1 MKFLLLIIIVLVE
14 SIGLELGF
22 IDEANFF
29 NLEIFKKPRIV
40 IENFDLNGVASSPVK
55 VKSAVKPNISGSAF
69 YSIDL
74 ASQTVLWQEN
84 ANKKAPIASLTKIM
98 TAVIATEEMDISD
111 IVEVP
116 ELVNETT
123 GSKIY
128 ILPGTKIAVRELMK
142 GMLVR
147 SANDC
152 ARSIEGAYDNLHKE
166 GSFIKLMNKKARQLG
181 MEKTKYVE
189 ASGLSEKNIS
199 TPRDL
204 AILTSYALRKDI
216 IRELVGT
223 YQTEVVT
230 ASGFKFPITNTNRL
244 LRESND
250 VYGVK
255 TGYLVEAG
263 QCFISAAK
271 QNNHDIIT
279 VLFNAPDNN
288 MRFWETR
295 ELINSSFSSY
305 RW

>member
-14 SIGLELGF
+14 SVGLELGF
-22 IDEANFF
+22 IDEVNFF
-29 NLEIFKKPRIV
+29 NLEILKKPEITV
-40 IENFDLNGVASSPVK
+40 EKLDFNEIASSPVK
-55 VKSAVKPNISGSAF
+55 VESAVKPSISGSAF
-69 YSIDL
+69 YSIDM
-74 ASQTVLWQEN
+74 ASQTVLWHEN

-98 TAVIATEEMDISD
+98 TAVVAAEEMNLSN
-111 IVEVP
+111 IVDVP

-152 ARSIEGAYDNLHKE
+152 ARGIEGAYDNLNRK
-166 GSFIKLMNKKARQLG
+166 GSFVKLMNKKARQLG
-181 MEKTKYVE
+181 MRRTKYVE
-189 ASGLSEKNIS
+189 ASGLDEKNIS

-204 AILTSYALRKDI
+204 AILTTYALKKDI
-216 IRELVGT
+216 IRELVRT

-244 LRESND
+244 LRESSD

-263 QCFISAAK
+263 QCFISAAQ

-279 VLFNAPDNN
+279 VLLNSSDNN

-295 ELINSSFSSY
+295 ELINSSYSSY